1 MGTFGGHAL
10 PGSFFIIF
18 AIWYTIQSFRRF
30 FQCREN
36 GARFTSTVTFPC
48 SCLCGRFKN
57 WPVEAMIK
65 LFFITVGFSLE
76 IIHGFVDGQFR
87 AIGNGQHATMFFFFG
102 LTGLIDILIH
112 FRAPLPRNIDY
123 ISNAMAFGV
132 EALLF
137 NFHLYGRTPLDVLV
151 HVLLLYV
158 VLASI
163 VCVFAEMRY
172 RHNLLAPLGR
182 SYLMMM
188 QGTWFWQVGFILYPP
203 LGGAKWNEN
212 DHGQLMIAT
221 MYFTWHGGFNFII
234 MLLIGAVIACRYRR
248 RTSHYSN
255 ELNMKRLIRSSGEP
269 KSVSH
274 NYESGSEIEFEKP
287 VNTP

>member
-1 MGTFGGHAL
+1 MGNFGGHAL

-65 LFFITVGFSLE
+65 LFFITVGFTLE

-248 RTSHYSN
+248 RTGHYSN

-269 KSVSH
+269 KSVSP

-287 VNTP
+287 VNAP